1 MKTAMGRETMRHVF
15 IWTLL
20 AGLLFIGC
28 EHTNGKNGDSG
39 GVDTENKFTPEA
51 MTELDSFSYFREEG
65 IAVGWNLGNALDA
78 FNQGV
83 SSETVWGNP
92 RITQK
97 IFDGVKAA
105 GYDVARIPI
114 TWMGHIGRAPDY
126 HIEEA
131 FLRRVA
137 EVVGYAHK
145 AGLKAII
152 NIHHDGSVE
161 KNGNVVKE
169 NGWLSL
175 NTARQ
180 SDEGMKRVT
189 AQFERVWTQI
199 AMYFKNYGDY
209 LMFEAFNELHDGD
222 WGWGAESVQKP
233 QYEILNKWTQ
243 IFVDAVR
250 GVGGNN
256 QRRFLIIPGY
266 SAMPKHTTADYFK
279 LPNDTDNAV
288 NKLIVAVHYY
298 DPYEF
303 CIAGTRHNWGSA
315 TDKAT
320 VDADFKAI
328 ADRFVTGELMPVIIG
343 ESGAVW
349 QEGYEQTRLDY
360 FSYVYGKAHEFR
372 LVPIYWDNG
381 AFDSGEMFGL
391 FDRSAG
397 EPYSPESQAI
407 IESMVQACGGDTWQ

>member
-1 MKTAMGRETMRHVF
+1 MLM
-15 IWTLL
+15 WTLL
-20 AGLLFIGC
+20 VGLLFSGC
-28 EHTNGKNGDSG
+28 KSG
-39 GVDTENKFTPEA
+39 SKPNATDTENEFIPEA
-51 MTELDSFSYFREEG
+51 MTERDSLSYFKEEG

-83 SSETVWGNP
+83 SKETAWGNP
-92 RITQK
+92 RITQD

-105 GYDVARIPI
+105 GYDIVRIPI
-114 TWMGHIGRAPDY
+114 TWMGHIGDAPDY
-126 HIEEA
+126 HIDED

-137 EVVGYAHK
+137 EVVGYAHN

-161 KNGNVVKE
+161 KDGIVVKD

-175 NTARQ
+175 NTARKNA
-180 SDEGMKRVT
+180 EGMEQVT

-199 AMYFKNYGDY
+199 AKYFKNYGDY

-222 WGWGAESVQKP
+222 WGWGMEAVQKP
-233 QYEILNKWTQ
+233 QYEMLNNWTQ
-243 IFVDAVR
+243 VFVDAVR

-256 QRRFLIIPGY
+256 QHRFLIIHGY
-266 SAMPKHTTADYFK
+266 CAVPQHTIAEYFK
-279 LPNDTDNAV
+279 LPEDKQNTA

-303 CIAGTRHNWGSA
+303 CIAGTRHDWGSA
-315 TDKAT
+315 VDKAA
-320 VDADFKAI
+320 VDAAFKAL
-328 ADRFVTGELMPVIIG
+328 ADKFITGKSIPVIIG

-349 QEGYEQTRLDY
+349 QEGYEQTRLEY
-360 FSYVYGKAHEFR
+360 FSYVYGKAHDFG

-391 FDRSAG
+391 FDRSVG
-397 EPYSPESQAI
+397 EPYSPESEAV
-407 IESMVQACGGDTWQ
+407 IEAMVRACGGAPWQ